1 MSICYFCPTWQ
12 CHDIM
17 ERIFYHSLNSVS
29 LLFIPVLTFSLR
41 KKLWSFTFF
50 PNKETKVWGKDWFF
64 LILTLPRPLAAVHGV
79 AKSRTRLSDWTELN
93 RYWIVQSSEPFTME
107 PWSTVKNVWEMP
119 TSGNSFNIW
128 ATERT
133 PEKAN
138 DFESSVSE
146 LTD

>member
-93 RYWIVQSSEPFTME
+93 WT
-107 PWSTVKNVWEMP
+107 W
-119 TSGNSFNIW
+119 
-128 ATERT
+128 
-133 PEKAN
+133 
-138 DFESSVSE
+138 ESSSKPFICKLHKQKYNLSFSLIL
-146 LTD
+146 LTILHASFFNTCSF